1 MNGEHPIA
9 VEHERRI
16 NTLERWRVEADKRFA
31 DAFPGADYIGHCR
44 YHDLMIAQ
52 LEESRKLRIAVKEK
66 TISGL
71 VWFFIVG
78 TALAIWHF
86 VVETLRRS

>member
-1 MNGEHPIA
+1 
-9 VEHERRI
+9 
-16 NTLERWRVEADKRFA
+16 
-31 DAFPGADYIGHCR
+31 
-44 YHDLMIAQ
+44 MIAQ